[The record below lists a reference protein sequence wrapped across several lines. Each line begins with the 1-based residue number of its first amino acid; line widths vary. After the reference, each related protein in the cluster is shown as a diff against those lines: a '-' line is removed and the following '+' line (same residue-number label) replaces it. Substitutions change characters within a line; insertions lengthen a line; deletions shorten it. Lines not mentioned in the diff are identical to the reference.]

1 MMDTKTQV
9 NTNLGCSKAQ
19 IRSCSRMKIMIGAG
33 ATILCASALLLL
45 PEQAYATPFDLDK
58 AGTSVFDPVL
68 KLVTDHYGKAVV
80 AVGGAGAIIAPGDL
94 RTKAIGF
101 GMGAGLAGLAML
113 AVKTGF
119 GI

>member
-1 MMDTKTQV
+1 MNTKTQAD
-9 NTNLGCSKAQ
+9 TNSGYNKAQ
-19 IRSCSRMKIMIGAG
+19 MRSCSSVETMIGTG
-33 ATILCASALLLL
+33 ATILCASALLLM
-45 PEQAYATPFDLDK
+45 PEIAHATPFDLAK